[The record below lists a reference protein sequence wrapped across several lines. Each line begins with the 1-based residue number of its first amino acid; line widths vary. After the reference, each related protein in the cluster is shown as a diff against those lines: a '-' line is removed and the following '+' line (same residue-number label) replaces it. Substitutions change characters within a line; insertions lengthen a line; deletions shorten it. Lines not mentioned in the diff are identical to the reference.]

1 MNCLGCW
8 YFEPMGGNL
17 GYCEIQDHV
26 VTVNYGCDD
35 VVTVDYGCDEW
46 EDKEQEE
53 E

>member
-26 VTVNYGCDD
+26 VTVNYGCD
-35 VVTVDYGCDEW
+35 ER
-46 EDKEQEE
+46 EDKYGENEDMS
-53 E
+53 